1 MLIDEGY
8 RANDAIELMR
18 NLRSPH
24 VPENKAFERYLL
36 SDTPTNAITAAA
48 SSEPVR

>member
-8 RANDAIELMR
+8 RAKDAIELMR
-18 NLRSPH
+18 TLRSPY
-24 VPENKAFERYLL
+24 VLENKTFERYLL

-48 SSEPVR
+48 SSKPAP